1 VNLETTLD
9 RTTPTGTQWVAWTQ
23 QEPALADLT
32 HQDMRGQLRTADP
45 GRKDEL
51 LGALVRLVQADR
63 GAFGVLAACL
73 LPGLRHRIAR
83 HAPSLDR
90 EEALAL
96 MVDALYEAVA
106 SYDAAQ
112 HHQFIAEALLA
123 LPTRRLRRAV
133 VAHRVWSSQV
143 QHSDDGAPDA
153 AAPVLSPRALLWSA
167 VEARV
172 LTEHDARLIFDTRIA
187 GRTLPEV
194 ARQLGLRYE
203 AAKKRRQR
211 AEARWVAWW
220 APEACSR
227 REPA

>member
-1 VNLETTLD
+1 VSLEITLE
-9 RTTPTGTQWVAWTQ
+9 RTTPACAQWVAWSQ
-23 QEPALADLT
+23 QTPSLAALAYD
-32 HQDMRGQLRTADP
+32 DVRSQLRTASQP
-45 GRKDEL
+45 RKDEL

-73 LPGLRHRIAR
+73 LPGLRHRIAQ

-112 HHQFIAEALLA
+112 HHQFIAAGLLA

-133 VAHRVWSSQV
+133 VAHRAWSGHA
-143 QHSDDGAPDA
+143 QHGGDGAPDVA
-153 AAPVLSPRALLWSA
+153 ASDLSPRALLGSA

-172 LTEHDARLIFDTRIA
+172 LTEHDARLIFETRIA
-187 GRTLPEV
+187 GRSLPEV

>member
-1 VNLETTLD
+1 MG
-9 RTTPTGTQWVAWTQ
+9 RRTQ

-153 AAPVLSPRALLWSA
+153 AAPVLSPPRAPVVRGRGEGA
-167 VEARV
+167 HRARRPA
-172 LTEHDARLIFDTRIA
+172 D
-187 GRTLPEV
+187 
-194 ARQLGLRYE
+194 LRH
-203 AAKKRRQR
+203 
-211 AEARWVAWW
+211 
-220 APEACSR
+220 PHSR
-227 REPA
+227 SNLA